1 MRIVDLLLLTLLLG
15 AALAWPL
22 HAPPIAAHGEAREGL
37 LVQDVALRG
46 EWTLPR
52 RNGELPSKPPLFH
65 WMAAATARVLGLSD
79 ATVRAPSAIAAWIM
93 VVATFAIGAMIGGR
107 PTGWLAAGALLG
119 MAGFWQSAWE
129 ARVDMVFA
137 AAITAGLVAFFAWYC
152 RGGAVA
158 RAAVYVATA
167 CAVLAK
173 GPAGVALPALIVV
186 AFLARES
193 WRHHRG
199 TASMG
204 IDVDGRSRDVA
215 ARPGTPATLGAPGAG
230 PLAHV
235 RAVIAAFWSWPLV
248 ALVVL
253 VDVGWYAL
261 AYHRGGTEVLTVQ
274 LLHENV
280 DRLVGRG
287 VFGMHGGRGRLTMV
301 AQLATDLVPWNLVL
315 VWAAVAWARGARAD
329 LGERFLHA
337 WWIVVVAVF
346 TAAYGKRDI
355 YLLPLYP
362 GIALLAGRALAA
374 ALARA
379 PSGPI
384 LGVVRVP
391 AAVRRRFA
399 TRPALAL
406 VALALVAV
414 DATVVT
420 VSEIARFR
428 GIRRRSLL
436 PFVGDV
442 EAGMPPDAPL
452 YATVD
457 VDGSDLQVLAYRLR
471 RAIPRTPGPDPF
483 AVPRVGGAAN
493 VYLIMPLAAADAR
506 NDPRVRRV
514 ATSSRRGTNIALVAV
529 SADERPHAT
538 APAE

>member
-1 MRIVDLLLLTLLLG
+1 
-15 AALAWPL
+15 
-22 HAPPIAAHGEAREGL
+22 
-37 LVQDVALRG
+37 
-46 EWTLPR
+46 
-52 RNGELPSKPPLFH
+52 
-65 WMAAATARVLGLSD
+65 
-79 ATVRAPSAIAAWIM
+79 
-93 VVATFAIGAMIGGR
+93 
-107 PTGWLAAGALLG
+107 
-119 MAGFWQSAWE
+119 
-129 ARVDMVFA
+129 
-137 AAITAGLVAFFAWYC
+137 
-152 RGGAVA
+152 
-158 RAAVYVATA
+158 
-167 CAVLAK
+167 
-173 GPAGVALPALIVV
+173 
-186 AFLARES
+186 
-193 WRHHRG
+193 
-199 TASMG
+199 
-204 IDVDGRSRDVA
+204 
-215 ARPGTPATLGAPGAG
+215 
-230 PLAHV
+230 
-235 RAVIAAFWSWPLV
+235 
-248 ALVVL
+248 
-253 VDVGWYAL
+253 
-261 AYHRGGTEVLTVQ
+261 
-274 LLHENV
+274 
-280 DRLVGRG
+280 
-287 VFGMHGGRGRLTMV
+287 
-301 AQLATDLVPWNLVL
+301 VPWNLVL